1 MFADKKTEY
10 LPRVFVLI
18 LGLLCS
24 GVACVAQD
32 TQTTSTRQ
40 SGQQSVKTEV
50 RSGEIVYVSGNDVVL
65 KMDTGE
71 VKHFNIPNDFHFNID
86 GQDMTVHD
94 LKPGMHVSRTI
105 TTTTTPKTVE
115 TVRTVNGTVWYVNPP
130 STVILTLPDGTN
142 KQYKVPEG
150 QKFLIDGKEQSVF
163 HLRKGMKVS
172 GTAITDRPETVVNI
186 SRSGVSGT
194 APPPPTPSPAP
205 ETPAM
210 TGVLLIEQP
219 PAAQTAPAETP
230 ATLPKT
236 ATNMPLI
243 GLAGLIA
250 LALFAALRVFRK
262 SSFSH

>member
-1 MFADKKTEY
+1 MFADKKTGY
-10 LPRVFVLI
+10 LPSAFVLI
-18 LGLLCS
+18 LGLLCT

-40 SGQQSVKTEV
+40 SGQQTVKTEV

-71 VKHFNIPNDFHFNID
+71 VKHFTVPDSSHFNID
-86 GQDMTVHD
+86 GQDLTVHD
-94 LKPGMHVSRTI
+94 LKPGMHVSRTV

-142 KQYKVPEG
+142 KQYKVPDG
-150 QKFLIDGKEQSVF
+150 QKFLIDGQEQSVF
-163 HLRKGMKVS
+163 HLKKGMKVS
-172 GTAITDRPETVVNI
+172 GTAITDRPETVVNT

-194 APPPPTPSPAP
+194 APPAPAPAPAP

-210 TGVLLIEQP
+210 TGALLIEQP
-219 PAAQTAPAETP
+219 LAAQPAPAQTA

-236 ATNMPLI
+236 ATNMPLM
-243 GLAGLIA
+243 GLVGLIA
-250 LALFAALRVFRK
+250 LTLFAALRIFRK
-262 SSFSH
+262 SGLSH

>member
-1 MFADKKTEY
+1 MFADKKTGY
-10 LPRVFVLI
+10 LPRVIV

-32 TQTTSTRQ
+32 TQSTSTRQ
-40 SGQQSVKTEV
+40 SGQQAVKTEV

-71 VKHFNIPNDFHFNID
+71 VKHFNVPSDFHFNID

-142 KQYKVPEG
+142 KQYKVPDG
-150 QKFLIDGKEQSVF
+150 QKFLIDGQEQSVF
-163 HLRKGMKVS
+163 HLKKGMKVS
-172 GTAITDRPETVVNI
+172 GTAITDRPETVVST
-186 SRSGVSGT
+186 SRSGVTGS
-194 APPPPTPSPAP
+194 APPAPSPAPAP

-210 TGVLLIEQP
+210 SGALLIEQP
-219 PAAQTAPAETP
+219 PAAQPAPTETA

-250 LALFAALRVFRK
+250 LSLFAALRIFRK
-262 SSFSH
+262 SA